1 MLQAPADGLR
11 IGNGRGTRGII
22 PCMSILKFLG
32 YDSGRTAAAHESA
45 ETETVRKI
53 VAALDRLEPDRARH
67 IAIFAYILSR
77 VARADLVIS
86 EAETRAMESIVE
98 KAGGL
103 TPEQAILVVQMAKT
117 QAILFGGTENYIVTR
132 EFNRLATRE
141 EKLALLRCLFAVSAS
156 DDSISVKEDNE
167 IRRIADE
174 LRLTHEDFIEVRS
187 EFRDRLSVLRKPPA
201 EDV

>member
-1 MLQAPADGLR
+1 
-11 IGNGRGTRGII
+11 
-22 PCMSILKFLG
+22 MSILKFLG
-32 YDSGRTAAAHESA
+32 YDPCGTAAAHESA

-77 VARADLVIS
+77 VARADMVIS

-98 KAGGL
+98 EAGGL

-117 QAILFGGTENYIVTR
+117 QAILFGGTENYLVTR

-156 DDSISVKEDNE
+156 DDSISVMEDNE

-174 LRLTHEDFIEVRS
+174 LRLTHEDFIAVRT
-187 EFRDRLSVLRKPPA
+187 EFRDRLSVLRKPPEGGA
-201 EDV
+201 

>member
-1 MLQAPADGLR
+1 
-11 IGNGRGTRGII
+11 
-22 PCMSILKFLG
+22 MSILKFLG

-45 ETETVRKI
+45 DTETVRKI

-86 EAETRAMESIVE
+86 DAETRAMEAIVMQ
-98 KAGGL
+98 AGGL
-103 TPEQAILVVQMAKT
+103 APEQAILVVQMAKT

-156 DDSISVKEDNE
+156 DDSISVMEDNE